1 MQPRSAMIEG
11 RRHRLVRTCLFR
23 LQHQRSQ
30 GKTLIHPGQLSLP
43 LPARVP
49 GSECRGLPLQ
59 QQRPETGSARFPHV
73 EPPLRSEEALLSPTA
88 PLVQSSLQV
97 SSSLGTGARRRR
109 ARREVGSPLATAPHS
124 PGIQEREHLPHKPSR
139 GRPSLVQQRTSSAR
153 RTTLCQGC
161 ESGELI
167 ALPPGRLAVLRTF
180 LSLPRYGLPHR
191 KICTHSRSD
200 DTKGRPKTIE
210 I

>member
-59 QQRPETGSARFPHV
+59 QQHPETGSARFPHI

-97 SSSLGTGARRRR
+97 SSSLGTRARRRR
-109 ARREVGSPLATAPHS
+109 ARREVGSPT
-124 PGIQEREHLPHKPSR
+124 GYC
-139 GRPSLVQQRTSSAR
+139 SL
-153 RTTLCQGC
+153 
-161 ESGELI
+161 
-167 ALPPGRLAVLRTF
+167 
-180 LSLPRYGLPHR
+180 LPRDSGAGAPSPQALQGAPIPGSTAH
-191 KICTHSRSD
+191 ILCAAHNAVP
-200 DTKGRPKTIE
+200 GV
-210 I
+210 